1 MPLDSNIKQYFI
13 VTFNYWMF
21 TLTDSA
27 LRMLVLLYFHKHGF
41 SPFELASLFI
51 LYEVFGMLT
60 NLFGGWLGARFGLNW
75 TMNAGLMLQIIALS
89 LLTVPSELL
98 SIPLIMLSQS
108 IAGIAKDLNKMS
120 AKSSVKALLST
131 NDNSTKLYW
140 LVSILTGSKNTLKG
154 IGFFLG
160 GTLLVNFGF
169 SDSLILM
176 AVCLFIVWIASLIFL
191 DDKLGKS
198 ESKIKLKH
206 LLAKSREINF
216 LSAARLF
223 LFGARDIWFV
233 VALPV
238 YLYDKLSWGF
248 EQIGSFFA
256 FWVIGY
262 GMIQGVTPKI
272 TGYFQRTVSK
282 ESASAWWVL
291 LLSLIPFLIAFLM
304 FWFTNYSAYILIVGL
319 CLFGIIFAINS
330 SLHSFLIVNLSTRGA
345 ISVDVGF
352 YYMANAAGRLFGTIL
367 SGVIYQQFGFT
378 YCLLASGLFLLISF
392 LFSFKLS
399 QCRTKKRAC

>member
-1 MPLDSNIKQYFI
+1 MRVDSKSKQYLI
-13 VTFNYWMF
+13 ITFNYWMF

-27 LRMLVLLYFHKHGF
+27 LRMLVLLYFHKLGY

-51 LYEVFGMLT
+51 LYEIFGMLT

-75 TMNAGLMLQIIALS
+75 TMNAGLLLQIIALL
-89 LLTVPSELL
+89 LLTVPTELL

-120 AKSSVKALLST
+120 AKSSVKALLNTKDSR
-131 NDNSTKLYW
+131 TKLFW

-160 GTLLVNFGF
+160 GSLLVNLGF
-169 SDSLILM
+169 IDALITM
-176 AVCLFIVWIASLIFL
+176 AACLFIVWTASLILL
-191 DDKLGKS
+191 DANLGKS
-198 ESKIKLKH
+198 QSKIKLKH
-206 LLAKSREINF
+206 LFAKSIEINL

-238 YLYDKLSWGF
+238 FLYDVLNWGF
-248 EQIGSFFA
+248 EQISNFFA

-272 TGYFQRTVSK
+272 TRYFQGI
-282 ESASAWWVL
+282 ASSEKASSWWVL
-291 LLSLIPFLIAFLM
+291 LLSLIPFLTAYFMQLSN
-304 FWFTNYSAYILIVGL
+304 NYTTYVLVVGL
-319 CLFGIIFAINS
+319 CIFGIIFAINS
-330 SLHSFLIVNLSTRGA
+330 SIHSFLIIDLSTQGA
-345 ISVDVGF
+345 VSLDVGF
-352 YYMANAAGRLFGTIL
+352 YYMANAAGRLIGTIL
-367 SGVIYQQFGFT
+367 SGLIYQQYGFV
-378 YCLLASGLFLLISF
+378 YCLLASGLFLFISF
-392 LFSFKLS
+392 LFSVKLS
-399 QCRTKKRAC
+399 EYRK